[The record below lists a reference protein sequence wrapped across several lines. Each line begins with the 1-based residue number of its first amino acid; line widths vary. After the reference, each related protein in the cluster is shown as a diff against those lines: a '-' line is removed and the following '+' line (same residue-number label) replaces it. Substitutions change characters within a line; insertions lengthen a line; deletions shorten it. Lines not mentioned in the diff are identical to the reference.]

1 MKSLKTLR
9 RKIKFQLYTTN
20 HKTKNMQTIVKYTV
34 AAAIA
39 LFSLISCDGSKS
51 LQSYIVDKQEDDR
64 FMKVDLATSLLANLD
79 SIPSDQKEVLN
90 TVKKM
95 NVVAYPK
102 SEGTDADYKVEKA
115 KLDLIFNQEKYK
127 VLGSFN
133 KNNQN
138 MKLMYLG
145 DEEAIDEV
153 IIYGRD
159 DEKGLAVFRLL
170 GDKMNPASMMKLA
183 TTLEDGDLNLSQLA
197 GLEDIFN
204 KE

>member
-1 MKSLKTLR
+1 ME
-9 RKIKFQLYTTN
+9 
-20 HKTKNMQTIVKYTV
+20 TIVKYTV

-39 LFSLISCDGSKS
+39 IITLISCDGSKS

-64 FMKVDLATSLLANLD
+64 FMKVDLATSLFAKMD
-79 SIPSDQKEVLN
+79 SIPADQKEVLN

-102 SEGTDADYKVEKA
+102 KEGTDADYLAEKA
-115 KLDLIFNQEKYK
+115 KLDVIFNQDKYK
-127 VLGSFN
+127 VLGSFKSN
-133 KNNQN
+133 GQN

-153 IIYGRD
+153 IVYGRD

-183 TTLEDGDLNLSQLA
+183 ANLENGDVNLSDLA
-197 GLEDIFN
+197 GLEDIF
-204 KE
+204 KKD